1 MVAHARERGEA
12 VSESG
17 AVDDMRMEAIRELR
31 EETRR

>member
-1 MVAHARERGEA
+1 MAAHARDRGEA

-17 AVDDMRMEAIRELR
+17 AVDDLRTEAIRELR